1 MEFQHISILLSECL
15 DSLNIRPDGVYV
27 DATLGGAGHSLHIAQ
42 RLTEGGRLISIDRD
56 DMALA
61 NAEKRLAEVRDRV
74 TLVKSDFRNI
84 DTAVASCGV
93 EQVDGILFDLG
104 VSSPQLDI
112 AERGFSYMHD
122 AKLDMRMDQQQP
134 LSAYEVVNEWDR
146 NEIRRI
152 LWEYGEERYAPQIAA
167 AIQRAREQKP
177 IETTLE
183 LADIIR
189 EAMPPAARR
198 EKQHPAKRSFQAI
211 RIAVN
216 DELKAVQEAM
226 ERSIDLLAPGGRLA
240 VITFHSLEDRIVKNA
255 FRSAAQGC
263 TCPKDF
269 PVCVCGKQAKVKLVA
284 RKPLL
289 PSIPIDSAEQRKMA
303 RKKERARIRRSR
315 ERIRKLVI
323 AAMIAIVM
331 AGAVGTVVGYIQVTD
346 LTKKVEDKQA
356 QLAQLESECTSLKA
370 KKENSVDLSQ
380 VENYAE
386 NVLGLVKLDRSQ
398 EEYLE
403 LQKNDQVQVNEGSSG
418 VEKLASSF
426 VKSFSAILSFL
437 R

>member
-1 MEFQHISILLSECL
+1 MTKET
-15 DSLNIRPDGVYV
+15 R
-27 DATLGGAGHSLHIAQ
+27 
-42 RLTEGGRLISIDRD
+42 
-56 DMALA
+56 
-61 NAEKRLAEVRDRV
+61 
-74 TLVKSDFRNI
+74 RNQ
-84 DTAVASCGV
+84 T
-93 EQVDGILFDLG
+93 
-104 VSSPQLDI
+104 P
-112 AERGFSYMHD
+112 
-122 AKLDMRMDQQQP
+122 
-134 LSAYEVVNEWDR
+134 
-146 NEIRRI
+146 
-152 LWEYGEERYAPQIAA
+152 
-167 AIQRAREQKP
+167 
-177 IETTLE
+177 
-183 LADIIR
+183 
-189 EAMPPAARR
+189 
-198 EKQHPAKRSFQAI
+198 
-211 RIAVN
+211 
-216 DELKAVQEAM
+216 
-226 ERSIDLLAPGGRLA
+226 
-240 VITFHSLEDRIVKNA
+240 
-255 FRSAAQGC
+255 
-263 TCPKDF
+263 
-269 PVCVCGKQAKVKLVA
+269 
-284 RKPLL
+284 
-289 PSIPIDSAEQRKMA
+289 IPIDSAEQRKMA

-315 ERIRKLVI
+315 ERIRKLFI

>member
-1 MEFQHISILLSECL
+1 MTKET
-15 DSLNIRPDGVYV
+15 R
-27 DATLGGAGHSLHIAQ
+27 
-42 RLTEGGRLISIDRD
+42 
-56 DMALA
+56 
-61 NAEKRLAEVRDRV
+61 
-74 TLVKSDFRNI
+74 RNQ
-84 DTAVASCGV
+84 T
-93 EQVDGILFDLG
+93 
-104 VSSPQLDI
+104 P
-112 AERGFSYMHD
+112 
-122 AKLDMRMDQQQP
+122 
-134 LSAYEVVNEWDR
+134 
-146 NEIRRI
+146 
-152 LWEYGEERYAPQIAA
+152 
-167 AIQRAREQKP
+167 
-177 IETTLE
+177 
-183 LADIIR
+183 
-189 EAMPPAARR
+189 
-198 EKQHPAKRSFQAI
+198 
-211 RIAVN
+211 
-216 DELKAVQEAM
+216 
-226 ERSIDLLAPGGRLA
+226 
-240 VITFHSLEDRIVKNA
+240 
-255 FRSAAQGC
+255 
-263 TCPKDF
+263 
-269 PVCVCGKQAKVKLVA
+269 
-284 RKPLL
+284 
-289 PSIPIDSAEQRKMA
+289 IPIDSAEQRKMA

-346 LTKKVEDKQA
+346 LTKKVEDKQG

>member
-289 PSIPIDSAEQRKMA
+289 PSIPIESAEQRKMA

>member
-1 MEFQHISILLSECL
+1 MTKET
-15 DSLNIRPDGVYV
+15 R
-27 DATLGGAGHSLHIAQ
+27 
-42 RLTEGGRLISIDRD
+42 
-56 DMALA
+56 
-61 NAEKRLAEVRDRV
+61 
-74 TLVKSDFRNI
+74 RNQ
-84 DTAVASCGV
+84 T
-93 EQVDGILFDLG
+93 
-104 VSSPQLDI
+104 P
-112 AERGFSYMHD
+112 
-122 AKLDMRMDQQQP
+122 
-134 LSAYEVVNEWDR
+134 
-146 NEIRRI
+146 
-152 LWEYGEERYAPQIAA
+152 
-167 AIQRAREQKP
+167 
-177 IETTLE
+177 
-183 LADIIR
+183 
-189 EAMPPAARR
+189 
-198 EKQHPAKRSFQAI
+198 
-211 RIAVN
+211 
-216 DELKAVQEAM
+216 
-226 ERSIDLLAPGGRLA
+226 
-240 VITFHSLEDRIVKNA
+240 
-255 FRSAAQGC
+255 
-263 TCPKDF
+263 
-269 PVCVCGKQAKVKLVA
+269 
-284 RKPLL
+284 
-289 PSIPIDSAEQRKMA
+289 IPIDSAEQRKMA

-323 AAMIAIVM
+323 AATIAIVM

>member
-1 MEFQHISILLSECL
+1 MTKET
-15 DSLNIRPDGVYV
+15 R
-27 DATLGGAGHSLHIAQ
+27 
-42 RLTEGGRLISIDRD
+42 
-56 DMALA
+56 
-61 NAEKRLAEVRDRV
+61 
-74 TLVKSDFRNI
+74 RNQ
-84 DTAVASCGV
+84 T
-93 EQVDGILFDLG
+93 
-104 VSSPQLDI
+104 P
-112 AERGFSYMHD
+112 
-122 AKLDMRMDQQQP
+122 
-134 LSAYEVVNEWDR
+134 
-146 NEIRRI
+146 
-152 LWEYGEERYAPQIAA
+152 
-167 AIQRAREQKP
+167 
-177 IETTLE
+177 
-183 LADIIR
+183 
-189 EAMPPAARR
+189 
-198 EKQHPAKRSFQAI
+198 
-211 RIAVN
+211 
-216 DELKAVQEAM
+216 
-226 ERSIDLLAPGGRLA
+226 
-240 VITFHSLEDRIVKNA
+240 
-255 FRSAAQGC
+255 
-263 TCPKDF
+263 
-269 PVCVCGKQAKVKLVA
+269 
-284 RKPLL
+284 
-289 PSIPIDSAEQRKMA
+289 IPIDSAEQRKMA
-303 RKKERARIRRSR
+303 RKKERARIQRSR

>member
-1 MEFQHISILLSECL
+1 MTKEM
-15 DSLNIRPDGVYV
+15 R
-27 DATLGGAGHSLHIAQ
+27 
-42 RLTEGGRLISIDRD
+42 
-56 DMALA
+56 
-61 NAEKRLAEVRDRV
+61 
-74 TLVKSDFRNI
+74 RNQ
-84 DTAVASCGV
+84 T
-93 EQVDGILFDLG
+93 
-104 VSSPQLDI
+104 P
-112 AERGFSYMHD
+112 
-122 AKLDMRMDQQQP
+122 
-134 LSAYEVVNEWDR
+134 
-146 NEIRRI
+146 
-152 LWEYGEERYAPQIAA
+152 
-167 AIQRAREQKP
+167 
-177 IETTLE
+177 
-183 LADIIR
+183 
-189 EAMPPAARR
+189 
-198 EKQHPAKRSFQAI
+198 
-211 RIAVN
+211 
-216 DELKAVQEAM
+216 
-226 ERSIDLLAPGGRLA
+226 
-240 VITFHSLEDRIVKNA
+240 
-255 FRSAAQGC
+255 
-263 TCPKDF
+263 
-269 PVCVCGKQAKVKLVA
+269 
-284 RKPLL
+284 
-289 PSIPIDSAEQRKMA
+289 IPIDSAEQRKMA

-426 VKSFSAILSFL
+426 VKRFSAILSFL

>member
-1 MEFQHISILLSECL
+1 MTKET
-15 DSLNIRPDGVYV
+15 R
-27 DATLGGAGHSLHIAQ
+27 
-42 RLTEGGRLISIDRD
+42 
-56 DMALA
+56 
-61 NAEKRLAEVRDRV
+61 
-74 TLVKSDFRNI
+74 RNQ
-84 DTAVASCGV
+84 T
-93 EQVDGILFDLG
+93 
-104 VSSPQLDI
+104 P
-112 AERGFSYMHD
+112 
-122 AKLDMRMDQQQP
+122 
-134 LSAYEVVNEWDR
+134 
-146 NEIRRI
+146 
-152 LWEYGEERYAPQIAA
+152 
-167 AIQRAREQKP
+167 
-177 IETTLE
+177 
-183 LADIIR
+183 
-189 EAMPPAARR
+189 
-198 EKQHPAKRSFQAI
+198 
-211 RIAVN
+211 
-216 DELKAVQEAM
+216 
-226 ERSIDLLAPGGRLA
+226 
-240 VITFHSLEDRIVKNA
+240 
-255 FRSAAQGC
+255 
-263 TCPKDF
+263 
-269 PVCVCGKQAKVKLVA
+269 
-284 RKPLL
+284 
-289 PSIPIDSAEQRKMA
+289 IPIDSAEQRKMA

-356 QLAQLESECTSLKA
+356 QLAQLESECTSLTA

>member
-1 MEFQHISILLSECL
+1 MTKEM
-15 DSLNIRPDGVYV
+15 R
-27 DATLGGAGHSLHIAQ
+27 
-42 RLTEGGRLISIDRD
+42 
-56 DMALA
+56 
-61 NAEKRLAEVRDRV
+61 
-74 TLVKSDFRNI
+74 RNQ
-84 DTAVASCGV
+84 T
-93 EQVDGILFDLG
+93 
-104 VSSPQLDI
+104 P
-112 AERGFSYMHD
+112 
-122 AKLDMRMDQQQP
+122 
-134 LSAYEVVNEWDR
+134 
-146 NEIRRI
+146 
-152 LWEYGEERYAPQIAA
+152 
-167 AIQRAREQKP
+167 
-177 IETTLE
+177 
-183 LADIIR
+183 
-189 EAMPPAARR
+189 
-198 EKQHPAKRSFQAI
+198 
-211 RIAVN
+211 
-216 DELKAVQEAM
+216 
-226 ERSIDLLAPGGRLA
+226 
-240 VITFHSLEDRIVKNA
+240 
-255 FRSAAQGC
+255 
-263 TCPKDF
+263 
-269 PVCVCGKQAKVKLVA
+269 
-284 RKPLL
+284 
-289 PSIPIDSAEQRKMA
+289 IPIDSAEQRKMA